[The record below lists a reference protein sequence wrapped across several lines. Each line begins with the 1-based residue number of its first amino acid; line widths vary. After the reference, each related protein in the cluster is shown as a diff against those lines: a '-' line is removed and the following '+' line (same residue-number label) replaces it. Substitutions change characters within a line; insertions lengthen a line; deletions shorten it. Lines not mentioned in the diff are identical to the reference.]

1 MRSTPQR
8 GLISSISGAFP
19 GALEPPG
26 LHGAYGYGACR
37 YDRVGDVTGD
47 VAAAAEIRPAAHV
60 KELFEPDA
68 ADQGHDGCGRGEDK
82 LAERLAEDYG
92 HEREQ
97 AYRAVC
103 EQERHLEHSFRY

>member
-37 YDRVGDVTGD
+37 YDRVGDVAGD

-60 KELFEPDA
+60 SEADASRMRVELDRDDGYTLYEVEFRVGRMEYEYKIDA
-68 ADQGHDGCGRGEDK
+68 YTGAVLQ
-82 LAERLAEDYG
+82 AENDYDD
-92 HEREQ
+92 
-97 AYRAVC
+97 
-103 EQERHLEHSFRY
+103 